1 LELVHDRAGTVV
13 AVFDSHCGFK
23 SSDHVLTINTP
34 VDERFHLLVVM
45 TCITLVE
52 KRKRTE
58 DASAAA
64 AGSSASASA
73 AAVSA

>member
-1 LELVHDRAGTVV
+1 MV
-13 AVFDSHCGFK
+13 AAVYDTRCGLR
-23 SSDHVLTINTP
+23 SGDHVLTINTP
-34 VDERFHLLVVM
+34 ADERFHLLVLM

-64 AGSSASASA
+64 ASNSASASTA